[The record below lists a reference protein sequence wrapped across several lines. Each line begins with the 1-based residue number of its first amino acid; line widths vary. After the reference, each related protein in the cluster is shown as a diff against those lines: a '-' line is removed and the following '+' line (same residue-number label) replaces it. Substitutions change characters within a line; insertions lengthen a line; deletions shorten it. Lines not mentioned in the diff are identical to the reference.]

1 MRAHGQGRARRAPG
15 AGDGVVCLT
24 TRAGVQQQ
32 RVGYWRLADQ
42 RDRCRVLEP
51 TGIAACAALALGA
64 WGVSR
69 ADALPG
75 AGLDAA
81 MLAMV
86 LGLAV
91 GNWRALQPAVSPGGG
106 ARDVRPADRAAAQL
120 SGLAGSPDQLPV
132 SRGPAAGRTST

>member
-1 MRAHGQGRARRAPG
+1 M
-15 AGDGVVCLT
+15 
-24 TRAGVQQQ
+24 
-32 RVGYWRLADQ
+32 ADQ

-91 GNWRALQPAVSPGGG
+91 GNWRARRGRRTAAGIPLRGLVPGFVLGLV
-106 ARDVRPADRAAAQL
+106 A
-120 SGLAGSPDQLPV
+120 LAGLVAVTLTALLLS
-132 SRGPAAGRTST
+132 